1 MTTGKYD
8 RYDLWHLTPFE
19 KWIFDE
25 EVPVHTAQV
34 IPDVYTVETKP
45 WERTGCSAAILD
57 LTDESAEGAIINT
70 QGTTRFVYEIPPGGK
85 FNAEKHMYEEIFFV
99 LKGRGATTV
108 WVDEDGPRQT
118 FEWKENSVF
127 SIPLNAWHEIYN
139 GQGDEPARLYAASSA
154 PTAFNL
160 YASPDFVFNC
170 ENTFPDRF
178 NPADETYSAG
188 KATRLADRFMS
199 TNFIPDVNQV
209 VLDRWRARGP
219 GANMMIL
226 MAGGHFICHLS
237 EFPAGTYKKAHT
249 QAVTGRGRVSGLG
262 LPSSTA
268 YLFLDGKGYDLQWQ
282 FGDTPGPGVDWGRLD
297 YGAGTLM
304 SPGSHYHQHF
314 NLSDRPSR
322 YVVFRYGNPRYT
334 GAGSKRQRDEGGL
347 NIEFDD
353 EDPRVLEMFNKELAE
368 RGLEPFNPR
377 ESAAKD

>member
-57 LTDESAEGAIINT
+57 LTDESAEGAIIIT

-178 NPADETYSAG
+178 NPADETYFAG